1 VLGLLPGDGGVQ
13 GDFSSRWQDS
23 VAGSRSEKD
32 PQRGLR
38 ESEESVRGGRLRA
51 APATYAGVLRELK
64 NAGSVKV
71 DRREISPG

>member
-1 VLGLLPGDGGVQ
+1 M
-13 GDFSSRWQDS
+13 
-23 VAGSRSEKD
+23 EKD
-32 PQRGLR
+32 LPRGLR